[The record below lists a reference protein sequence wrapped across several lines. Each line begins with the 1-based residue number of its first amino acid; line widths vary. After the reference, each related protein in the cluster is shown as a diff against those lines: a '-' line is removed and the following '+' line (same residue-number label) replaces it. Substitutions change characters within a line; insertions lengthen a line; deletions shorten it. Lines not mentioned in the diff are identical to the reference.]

1 MSLITN
7 DDIIALNQDRL
18 GKQAAF
24 VFEREDIQ
32 VWSKPLADGSTAIGI
47 INLGTKEKTTSV
59 KLDKISSTQY
69 STSKNLWN
77 KQIATIKDNSISA
90 TIPSHGIVQFKLSK

>member
-24 VFEREDIQ
+24 VYEREGIQ
-32 VWSKPLADGSTAIGI
+32 VWSKPLSDGTTAIAI
-47 INLGTKEKTTSV
+47 INLSAKEKTTTV
-59 KLDKISSTQY
+59 KLDKISSGTFT
-69 STSKNLWN
+69 TSKNLWS
-77 KQIATIKDNSISA
+77 KQIASLKDNSITA
-90 TIPSHGIVQFKLSK
+90 TIPTHGILQFKLAK